1 MNLKIKLFNRR
12 LENPLFLPSGIINDI
27 PGHQLA
33 IDAGAAAVVLKSITL
48 EPREGN
54 PIPRVAK
61 YEYGILNS
69 VGLKNPGLKEGK
81 KQIKIFLKQ
90 AKIPVIVSVFAASV
104 KEFKKLVAEIAEIK
118 PFAIELNLSCPNVEG
133 EFGEM
138 ISNKSDSSY
147 QVVRSVKKEAGKI
160 PLITKLSPNVDQIGE
175 IAKACEEAGASAIA
189 AINTVAPSMVIDIY
203 KRKPILGAKKGGL
216 SGPGIRPV
224 AIAKIFEIYEAVKI
238 PILGMG
244 GVEKWQDTVE
254 MMMAGATLVGVGS
267 SVYLR
272 GYKIYKEIIAGMK
285 DFLVKEKIKNINS
298 LIGVAHNC

>member
-1 MNLKIKLFNRR
+1 MINLSVNLFGKKLS
-12 LENPLFLPSGIINDI
+12 NPLFLPSGIINDVS
-27 PGHQLA
+27 GHKLA
-33 IDAGAAAVVLKSITL
+33 IEAGAGSVILKSITV

-69 VGLKNPGLKEGK
+69 VGLRNPGLKEGK
-81 KQIKIFLKQ
+81 KQIKDFLK
-90 AKIPVIVSVFAASV
+90 KTKTPVIISVFATNV
-104 KEFKKLVAEIAEIK
+104 KDFKKLVGEMSELK
-118 PFAIELNLSCPNVEG
+118 PFAIEINLSCPNVQD

-138 ISNKSDSSY
+138 ISNKSSLSNE
-147 QVVRSVKKEAGKI
+147 VIKGVKKEAGKTPI
-160 PLITKLSPNVDQIGE
+160 IAKLTPNVDSISE
-175 IAKACEEAGASAIA
+175 VAKACESAGADAIA

-203 KRKPILGAKKGGL
+203 KRKPILGMKKGGL

-224 AIAKIFEIYEAVKI
+224 AIAKIYEIYETVKI

-244 GVEKWQDTVE
+244 GVEKWQDAVE

-272 GYKIYKEIIAGMK
+272 GYKIYQEILAGLKEFMK
-285 DFLVKEKIKNINS
+285 KEKIKNVEN
-298 LIGVAHNC
+298 LIGIAH

>member
-1 MNLKIKLFNRR
+1 MNLKIKLFDRR
-12 LENPLFLPSGIINDI
+12 LENPLFLPSGIINDV
-27 PGHQLA
+27 PGHKLA
-33 IDAGAAAVVLKSITL
+33 IDAGAGCIVLKSITV

-81 KQIKIFLKQ
+81 KQIKDFLKKTK
-90 AKIPVIVSVFAASV
+90 APVIISVFATNV
-104 KEFKKLVAEIAEIK
+104 KDFKKLVGEMSELK
-118 PFAIELNLSCPNVEG
+118 PFAIEINLSCPNVQD

-138 ISNKSDSSY
+138 ISNKSSLSNE
-147 QVVRSVKKEAGKI
+147 VIKGVKKEAGKTPI
-160 PLITKLSPNVDQIGE
+160 IAKLTPNVDSISE
-175 IAKACEEAGASAIA
+175 VAKACESAGADAIA
-189 AINTVAPSMVIDIY
+189 AINTIAPSMVIDIY

-224 AIAKIFEIYEAVKI
+224 AVAKVFEIYESVKI

-244 GVEKWQDTVE
+244 GVEKWQDAVE
-254 MMMAGATLVGVGS
+254 LMMAGATLVGVGS

-272 GYKIYKEIIAGMK
+272 GYKIYKEIIDGMK
-285 DFLVKEKIKNINS
+285 CFLVKEKIKNINS
-298 LIGVAHNC
+298 LIGVAHNY